1 MSTPLHA
8 PLAAP
13 LTGRVLLIDDDEKLS
28 RLLLEYLR
36 GQGLEVSSVHDGL
49 RGLERATHESWDL
62 ILLDVM
68 LPMIDGFEVLRRLR
82 RSSNVPVMMLTARG
96 QEPDRIQ
103 GLDGGADDYL
113 PKTASSRELLA
124 RIRALLRRS
133 SMNSATSGSTHFIDN
148 GELKIDLDQHQAILG
163 DKALQLTPVEF
174 DLLVALARCK
184 GKVRSREQLLDEVR
198 DREYEVFD
206 RSIDVHVA
214 ALRRKL
220 ADDPRTPR
228 FIRTVRTVGYLMND
242 LSCS

>member
-1 MSTPLHA
+1 MNMPSTPALA
-8 PLAAP
+8 PS

-36 GQGLEVSSVHDGL
+36 GQGLEVSAVHDGL
-49 RGLERATHESWDL
+49 RGLERATSESWDL

-82 RSSNVPVMMLTARG
+82 RNSNVPVMMLTARG
-96 QEPDRIQ
+96 QEPDRIH

-133 SMNSATSGSTHFIDN
+133 SLNSGANSGLHLIDN
-148 GELKIDLDQHQAILG
+148 AELKIDLEQHQAILG
-163 DKALQLTPVEF
+163 NKSLQLTPVEF

-220 ADDPRTPR
+220 ADDPRAPR